1 MNILIIGSNF
11 SPVHSRLRALKHRLF
26 IIPDPNRKLQ
36 ILDNDLYVGV
46 HFVQDDMDVE
56 PLAERL
62 CRDRTIFN
70 IDRVMAFN
78 EKWQLVAA
86 RVADLTGLPVITDP
100 QLVSRTLDKHV
111 MREHLQQ
118 AGLPTVKFAK
128 ITQLSE
134 LARALE
140 TVGYPAILKP
150 LKGEAS
156 RGIALIRDE
165 HALHQWVK
173 GAAEQLTETYLL
185 ESFIQG
191 EEYSVEAISY
201 HHQHHILAITQKYK
215 NDNFVEIGHV
225 LPAPLPVG
233 REEQIKDYVI
243 RFLDVMGF
251 DNTASH
257 TEIIVTKDGPIVIE
271 SHTRP
276 GGDNIYRLLE
286 FATGLDLMNLVAKIS
301 TDSLEDSDLHKTTS
315 PCSAAVWYL
324 CQEENHGLIYDSVTG
339 LNDAKAL
346 DNIKEVT
353 VLIKPGDVVRPVKNS
368 FDRSAFAIATN
379 ATAREALSVA
389 RHALSRLTLHYQQAN
404 RVKES

>member
-36 ILDNDLYVGV
+36 ISDNDLYAGV
-46 HFVQDDMDVE
+46 YLVQDDSDVE
-56 PLAERL
+56 PLAVRL
-62 CRDRTIFN
+62 CRDRTLFN

-86 RVADLTGLPVITDP
+86 CVADLTGLPVITDP
-100 QLVSRTLDKHV
+100 QLVSRTLDKFV
-111 MREHLQQ
+111 MREHLLQ
-118 AGLPTVKFAK
+118 AGLPTVQFAK
-128 ITQLSE
+128 ITQLSALPGA
-134 LARALE
+134 LA

-156 RGIALIRDE
+156 RGITLIRDE
-165 HALHQWVK
+165 RDLQECVK
-173 GAAEQLTETYLL
+173 GFAEQLTETFLL

-233 REEQIKDYVI
+233 REKQIRDYII
-243 RFLDVMGF
+243 RFLDIMGF

-257 TEIIVTKDGPIVIE
+257 TEIILTKDGPVVIE

-286 FATGLDLMNLVAKIS
+286 LSTGLDLMDLVAKIN
-301 TDSLEDSDLHKTTS
+301 TDSLEDIDLHKTTS
-315 PCSAAVWYL
+315 PCFAAIWYL
-324 CQEENHGLIYDSVTG
+324 CLQENNGFIFDRVSGLRDARSVENV
-339 LNDAKAL
+339 
-346 DNIKEVT
+346 KEIT
-353 VLIKPGDVVRPVKNS
+353 LMIQPGEVVRPVKNS

-379 ATAREALSVA
+379 ATAEEALSVV
-389 RHALSRLTLHYQQAN
+389 RNALSRLTFHYQQTN
-404 RVKES
+404 TVK